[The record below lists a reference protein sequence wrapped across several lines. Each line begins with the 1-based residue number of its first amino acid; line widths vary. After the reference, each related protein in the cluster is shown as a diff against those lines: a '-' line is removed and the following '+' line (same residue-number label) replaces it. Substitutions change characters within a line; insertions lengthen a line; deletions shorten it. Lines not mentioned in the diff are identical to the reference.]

1 MIPHHDPECGKN
13 AIAANNQR
21 QSQQQHAARNSEAHS
36 SRDDREGAG
45 SAKKKENPTC
55 CGLFCFALLFPPP
68 PLQQHRTLLSFRVKL
83 LHAAGWHSGDMECSV
98 PPAEQWK
105 NTSLC
110 LPDLQHLQGEV
121 LGMGTAGRTAGT
133 RELWWPPARCHCQP
147 GQHVPCT
154 KHATFP
160 ALPDPLPTW
169 HN

>member
-45 SAKKKENPTC
+45 SAKKKKTQRAVV
-55 CGLFCFALLFPPP
+55 CFVLLCFFFP
-68 PLQQHRTLLSFRVKL
+68 PLQHHRTLLSFRVKL

-133 RELWWPPARCHCQP
+133 WELWWPPAWCHCQP